1 MLFAIGAPMNESN
14 ITEIV
19 QGISGEVD
27 HFVYRVPKKNHDE
40 MMQLDKKFGDI
51 ITKEFGVAH
60 LVFQLSST
68 EAPMEGISNIANIV
82 SAAQDEEVWLEL
94 LFYRDR
100 KQKEEVGAK
109 MRNDERMGP
118 LWQESIALVSPGT
131 DFIMGEFSSLKMDK

>member
-27 HFVYRVPKKNHDE
+27 HFVYRVPKKNHDA

-60 LVFQLSST
+60 LVFQLNST
-68 EAPMEGISNIANIV
+68 EAPMEGMSNIAKAI
-82 SAAQDEEVWLEL
+82 SATQDEEVWLEL

-100 KQKEEVGAK
+100 KHKDEVGAK

-118 LWQESIALVSPGT
+118 LWQQSVDLVSPGT
-131 DFIMGEFSSLKMDK
+131 EFIMGEFSRLNMDK